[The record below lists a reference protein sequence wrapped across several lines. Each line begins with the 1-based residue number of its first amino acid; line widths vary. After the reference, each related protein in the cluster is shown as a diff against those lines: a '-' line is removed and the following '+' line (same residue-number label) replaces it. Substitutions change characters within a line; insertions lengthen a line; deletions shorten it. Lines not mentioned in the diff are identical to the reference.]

1 MTRTGSSAGVLSIK
15 PFRRLWIA
23 LSLSSFGD
31 WLSILALT
39 ALAGS
44 LTKGSAENYAIGGV
58 LVVKLLPALLFG
70 PLAGAV
76 ADRFDR
82 RITMVVADIMRF
94 ALFLSIPIVGR
105 LDWLYTA
112 TFLIEVVTLF
122 WIPAKEA
129 TVPNIVPKDQLERA
143 NQVSLTSTYGSAPVA
158 AATFSVLAL
167 ISRLLFSQPQQQAN
181 LALYINAVTFLV
193 SAVTI
198 FSLREIPKRRGK
210 VSVPSILKQIVAG
223 WKFVGSTALVRG
235 LTIGI
240 LGAFAA
246 GGAVIGIAKVY
257 VKALGG
263 GDAAY
268 GVVFGMVFV
277 GMAAGMFLAPRILQE
292 FSRRRLFGL
301 AIIGAGLALMLIALI
316 PNLVIVAL
324 LTALCGAGA
333 GIAWVIGYTLIG
345 LEVEDSV
352 RGRTWAFLQSL
363 VRVVLLLVVAAVPFI
378 AGVVGNHRFH
388 LPGKTVY
395 RFDGPNAVLLI
406 GAVVAVV
413 VGLIAYRQ
421 MDDRRGIPLVRDFTA
436 ALRGERYTVEEAGR
450 EHGVFIAI
458 EGGEGA
464 GKTTQARLLSIWL
477 RDQGFDVVMTREP
490 GSTKMG
496 MRLRALLLDKQSSGL
511 SARAE
516 ALLYAA
522 DRAQHV
528 AEVVQPALRRGAIV
542 VTDRYIDS
550 SLAYQG
556 AGRELKVGEIADV
569 NRWATSGLVPDLTIL
584 LDVPSDIGLTRFA
597 SPADRI
603 ESEPREFHERVRRG
617 FRALADAEPHR
628 YLVIDGTQPQP
639 EISRLIHDRVRAI
652 LPDPVPAS
660 AEDETST
667 MPAIRD

>member
-1 MTRTGSSAGVLSIK
+1 MTRTGGSPGVLSIK

-94 ALFLSIPIVGR
+94 ALFLSIPLVGR
-105 LDWLYTA
+105 LDWLYIA

-143 NQVSLTSTYGSAPVA
+143 NQISLTSTYGSAPVA

-167 ISRLLFSQPQQQAN
+167 ISKMLFSQPQQQAN

-198 FSLREIPKRRGK
+198 FSLREIPKQRGK

-223 WKFVGSTALVRG
+223 WKFVGSTPLVRG

-268 GVVFGMVFV
+268 GVVSFRSS
-277 GMAAGMFLAPRILQE
+277 AAG
-292 FSRRRLFGL
+292 
-301 AIIGAGLALMLIALI
+301 
-316 PNLVIVAL
+316 
-324 LTALCGAGA
+324 
-333 GIAWVIGYTLIG
+333 
-345 LEVEDSV
+345 
-352 RGRTWAFLQSL
+352 
-363 VRVVLLLVVAAVPFI
+363 
-378 AGVVGNHRFH
+378 
-388 LPGKTVY
+388 
-395 RFDGPNAVLLI
+395 
-406 GAVVAVV
+406 
-413 VGLIAYRQ
+413 
-421 MDDRRGIPLVRDFTA
+421 
-436 ALRGERYTVEEAGR
+436 
-450 EHGVFIAI
+450 
-458 EGGEGA
+458 
-464 GKTTQARLLSIWL
+464 
-477 RDQGFDVVMTREP
+477 
-490 GSTKMG
+490 GSSDW
-496 MRLRALLLDKQSSGL
+496 RSS
-511 SARAE
+511 A
-516 ALLYAA
+516 
-522 DRAQHV
+522 
-528 AEVVQPALRRGAIV
+528 
-542 VTDRYIDS
+542 
-550 SLAYQG
+550 
-556 AGRELKVGEIADV
+556 
-569 NRWATSGLVPDLTIL
+569 
-584 LDVPSDIGLTRFA
+584 
-597 SPADRI
+597 
-603 ESEPREFHERVRRG
+603 
-617 FRALADAEPHR
+617 
-628 YLVIDGTQPQP
+628 
-639 EISRLIHDRVRAI
+639 
-652 LPDPVPAS
+652 PAS
-660 AEDETST
+660 RSHSSRSSPTW
-667 MPAIRD
+667 